1 MNAYIIIVGDI
12 MANRAYNNEKA
23 EHAYKKFGTDL
34 KENNFGPVL
43 FLYGVEQ
50 YLVEWAV
57 SALVKKYVNPAAT
70 TFDFTKIDD
79 DNTPIDEM
87 ITACETFSMFSE
99 KKVVW
104 LKNHVLLKTANPK
117 GFTDADK
124 KALIDYV
131 DSPAEQTLL
140 IISTDEPLASRAQE
154 KNTEVFKELNKKCQ
168 NYNFDKLDR
177 RQLVAFAEKRF
188 KTAGVKIKRDVL
200 WDMIEE
206 TGYFNKETDYRIFN
220 LENDIK
226 KVIAHS
232 DGVEVRREDISAAL
246 NGDMDTFIFN
256 FVDAAAARKKDVAF
270 MMMHSMLSSG
280 DSVLHITAMLINQ
293 FELMLEVKEFKE
305 DAMPIQEM
313 IKTLKVRDFQVKKAL
328 QNADRF
334 TKAKIKEILSQLY
347 EIDKNIKT
355 GALDGNLALELLVGK
370 I

>member
-1 MNAYIIIVGDI
+1 MKKLVNAYIIIVGDI

-57 SALVKKYVNPAAT
+57 GALVKKYVNPAAT
-70 TFDFTKIDD
+70 TFDFVKIDED
-79 DNTPIDEM
+79 DAPIDEM

-99 KKVVW
+99 RKVVW
-104 LKNHVLLKTANPK
+104 LKNHVLLKTANPR
-117 GFTDADK
+117 GFSESDK
-124 KALIDYV
+124 QAILDYIA
-131 DSPAEQTLL
+131 SPSEQTILV
-140 IISTDEPLASRAQE
+140 ISTEQE
-154 KNTEVFKELNKKCQ
+154 QKTLDLFKEIKAKSQC
-168 NYNFDKLDR
+168 YNFSQLDR
-177 RQLVAFAEKRF
+177 KQLVAFAEKRF
-188 KTAGVKIKRDVL
+188 KAAQVAIRKDVL

-232 DGVEVRREDISAAL
+232 DGIEVKREDVSAAL

-256 FVDAAAARKKDVAF
+256 FLDAVSNKRKDTAF
-270 MMMHSMLSSG
+270 MIMHNMLGSG
-280 DSVLHITAMLINQ
+280 GSVYQILAMLVSQ
-293 FELMLEVKEFKE
+293 FELLLEAKEFKE
-305 DAMPIQEM
+305 DAMSLQEM
-313 IKTLKVRDFQVKKAL
+313 AKTMKVNEFRLKKAL
-328 QNADRF
+328 QTEVKF
-334 TKAKIKEILSQLY
+334 TKAKLRDILSQLY
-347 EIDKNIKT
+347 EIDRNIKT